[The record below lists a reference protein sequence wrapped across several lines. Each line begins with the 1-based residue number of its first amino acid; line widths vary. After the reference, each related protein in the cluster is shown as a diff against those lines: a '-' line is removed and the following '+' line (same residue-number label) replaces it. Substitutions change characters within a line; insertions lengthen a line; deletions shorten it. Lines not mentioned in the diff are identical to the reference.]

1 MRYRARCW
9 QDNRTQSVREIP
21 RRDYPTDSAPAKDL
35 SQPRLGANTTDGGAI
50 PDGSG
55 NSGRPTIKPVTVK
68 SWGCRTWLIWHY
80 QTVSC
85 RSGCAQP
92 GYGKSERGLDSVSG
106 SPKGD
111 PRTRASGIRRPEGAE
126 RVAVAGRS
134 LWRWR
139 TISCTS
145 GKVTKQ
151 TGITDGRASKTG
163 GRL

>member
-1 MRYRARCW
+1 
-9 QDNRTQSVREIP
+9 VREIP
-21 RRDYPTDSAPAKDL
+21 RRDYDGGSVCGKILTL
-35 SQPRLGANTTDGGAI
+35 RRGANLRAI
-50 PDGSG
+50 SDGSVIPSLPSDKPLTV
-55 NSGRPTIKPVTVK
+55 NPAGRSIPRS
-68 SWGCRTWLIWHY
+68 SWFQIASYRF
-80 QTVSC
+80 
-85 RSGCAQP
+85 GCAQP

-134 LWRWR
+134 LWR

>member
-1 MRYRARCW
+1 
-9 QDNRTQSVREIP
+9 VLEIP
-21 RRDYPTDSAPAKDL
+21 RRDLADDSSCGKVL
-35 SQPRLGANTTDGGAI
+35 SHQLGTNGRAI
-50 PDGSG
+50 SDGSVIPSLPSDKPLTV
-55 NSGRPTIKPVTVK
+55 NPAGRSIPRS
-68 SWGCRTWLIWHY
+68 SWFQIASYRF
-80 QTVSC
+80 
-85 RSGCAQP
+85 GCAQP

-134 LWRWR
+134 LWR

-151 TGITDGRASKTG
+151 TGITAGRASKSG

>member
-68 SWGCRTWLIWHY
+68 SWGCRTWLICPDE
-80 QTVSC
+80 TVSC
-85 RSGCAQP
+85 RSRCAQWGLP
-92 GYGKSERGLDSVSG
+92 QRSRGLDSEEW
-106 SPKGD
+106 SPAGD
-111 PRTRASGIRRPEGAE
+111 PDDRGSAKSDAKRAK

-134 LWRWR
+134 LWRRR

-151 TGITDGRASKTG
+151 TGIAAGRAAKPG